1 MSTLAPEPTVHE
13 GAVLQ
18 NVTLGAW
25 TEVGPWCSL
34 ENVTLADYSYTGQW
48 CIIQNALIDRFS
60 NIAAA
65 VRIGPTMHPMNRP
78 TLHHFTY
85 RRMMYGMDEHDDE
98 EFFSWRRAQTARIG
112 NDTWIGHGAII
123 MPGVSVGDG
132 AVVGSGAVVTHDVP
146 PYMVVVGVPAR
157 RLHPRFPAPV
167 VEGLTRIAWWNWS
180 HDLLQERLKDF
191 LLPAER
197 FVEVYDPERGA

>member
-1 MSTLAPEPTVHE
+1 MKRLSKEPSVHQS
-13 GAVLQ
+13 AVLEDS
-18 NVTLGAW
+18 TLGAW
-25 TEVGPWCSL
+25 TEIGPFNEL
-34 ENVTLADYSYTGQW
+34 ECVQLGDYSYTGPW
-48 CIIQNALIDRFS
+48 CIIQNAQIERFV

-65 VRIGPTMHPMNRP
+65 VRIGPTMHPMDRP

-85 RRMMYGMDEHDDE
+85 RRMMYGLDEQDDE

-132 AVVGSGAVVTHDVP
+132 AVVGSGTVVTRDVP

-157 RLHPRFPAPV
+157 QLHPRFPAPV

-180 HDLLQERLKDF
+180 HDLLRQRLKDF
-191 LLPAER
+191 LLPAGR
-197 FVEVYDPERGA
+197 FVELYDPERAS